1 MTRDTNDLRKY
12 PPCPRV
18 GVGVLVTNNDTFLL
32 VKRGQEPAKGE
43 WSVPGGLIELGEDLQ
58 SAAARELYE
67 ECGITAKIEQVP
79 FEVFEFIKRDDNQ
92 EVVYHFVVIDMLAR
106 YVSGELQ
113 ARSDIQESR
122 WFRLSELNTLSCSEK
137 IKTLVKRAF

>member
-32 VKRGQEPAKGE
+32 VKRGQEPVKGE

-67 ECGITAKIEQVP
+67 ECGITAKIEQMP
-79 FEVFEFIKRDDNQ
+79 FEVFEFVKHDDNQ
-92 EVVYHFVVIDMLAR
+92 DVVYHFVVIDMLAR

-122 WFRLSELNTLSCSEK
+122 WFKLSELDTLSCSEK